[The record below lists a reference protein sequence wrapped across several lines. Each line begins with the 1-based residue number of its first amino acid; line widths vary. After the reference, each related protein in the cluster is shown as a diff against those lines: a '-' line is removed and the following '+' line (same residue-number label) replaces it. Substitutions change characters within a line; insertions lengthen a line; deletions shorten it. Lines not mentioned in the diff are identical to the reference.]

1 MKGPKRKIKKSSRSE
16 ETQTEAKSKEN
27 GKYEKVLKRHEKQL
41 WKSWFKKKTKVKEHI
56 IFDYYRPWAEQLYS
70 QTIYRSRDESY
81 LEEFM
86 PTVYLALVKAI
97 RDFKRNRGAAFKTFA
112 TKYIRVELFNAW
124 RPFFKEGRQR
134 PGTFNFIGDMLSD
147 ENVGLRDLHS
157 YTEVV
162 ERRLIIEETVEK
174 LKKAIVNWGYTTKE
188 WKIFYHKIFEFMSIK
203 EIEKKTKLPEWKV
216 MIVLNHIKKD
226 ILDEFGEEYKEL
238 VKGKYGD

>member
-1 MKGPKRKIKKSSRSE
+1 MEERKIKRE
-16 ETQTEAKSKEN
+16 SKEI
-27 GKYEKVLKRHEKQL
+27 GRYEEVLKRHEKQL
-41 WKSWFKKKTKVKEHI
+41 WKSWFKKKTGVKEHI
-56 IFDYYRPWAEQLYS
+56 IFDYYRPWAEQLYN

-81 LEEFM
+81 LEEFL

-112 TKYIRVELFNAW
+112 TKYIRIELFNAW

-134 PGTFNFIGDMLSD
+134 PGTFNFVGDILSD
-147 ENVGLRDLHS
+147 ENVALRDLHS

-162 ERRLIIEETVEK
+162 ERRLIIEETVKK
-174 LKKAIVNWGYTTKE
+174 LQKAITSWRYTKQE
-188 WKIFYHKIFEFMSIK
+188 WKIFYHRIFEFMPIK
-203 EIEKKTKLPEWKV
+203 EIEKKMKISEWKI

-238 VKGKYGD
+238 LKGKYGD